1 MKSAAPRIARS
12 MRLAYMFLF
21 IVSVA
26 HAALLGNIT
35 WCSVSD
41 AEQLKCTEFAEA
53 VRTSRQ
59 FSVDMYCVQAPSKD
73 QCMNFLDNQKVDVV
87 ELDPGEMYQGGGHH
101 SVIPILS
108 ELYGPEEEP
117 GFYSVA
123 AIHQF
128 ANISDL
134 LHLRGRR
141 ACFSS
146 VGDMAGWVVP
156 MAHLIENR
164 VLEVLDCNNL
174 VKSASYFFGASC
186 APNSLLD
193 KHNPTGDNPQKMCE
207 ICAGR
212 GGDRC
217 SGNDP
222 YANYDGAFRC
232 LEKDG
237 EIAFL
242 KHTTIHEAT
251 LDNPALKSRYRLLC
265 PDGRVEMIDR
275 HDNCNWG
282 FVQPNVIATT
292 SETSSDRRK
301 IIQDFMIQALRLFGK
316 PLPNAFNS
324 QSGFNPGDFNGNPNR
339 DSSFDSITSYTN
351 TENQLNNNL
360 YQSINSSEFR
370 PPWESRLPKT
380 QFNLFRKY
388 GNGSNLLL
396 QDRTTRFIRL
406 DGQRQTYAGFLG
418 AHIEVFQQLGKCPV
432 PSAGFC
438 VVSSQEYDKCQRMRS
453 AFKAQNL
460 KPDIHCVLAPT
471 QLVCM
476 HMIHQGNADL
486 AMFEAGDIYRA
497 GSRFGLVPILAEQY
511 NLDEPYYYAVGVAQ
525 QKDKDTDLLYL
536 KGKRVCSG
544 GMFTAVGYVIP
555 LAFLLTNDRMRS
567 YGCDSARA
575 MSEFFAKGCVP
586 GALNKEFA
594 APHSNEYKSYRNL
607 CDLCHGE
614 SRNYCSRDASE
625 QFYGHSGAFRCL
637 VEGGGEIAFVKHTT
651 IFENTAGRNPL
662 PWARNVAPEDFELLC
677 RDGSRQTFDKYKD
690 CNLGKVAANAMMTSK
705 HKLTQEIEAYI
716 ALFVYAQ
723 QHYGSKYSEEF
734 TFKMFVSEY
743 NHRDLIFQD
752 STQQLLPIVEQ
763 KRNYRRYLG
772 LDFLSA
778 IRVVDCNVIING
790 AFPLYKGT
798 SAYLITALLI
808 LVQLLLLTV
817 GRIA

>member
-21 IVSVA
+21 IVSE
-26 HAALLGNIT
+26 
-35 WCSVSD
+35 
-41 AEQLKCTEFAEA
+41 EQ
-53 VRTSRQ
+53 
-59 FSVDMYCVQAPSKD
+59 
-73 QCMNFLDNQKVDVV
+73 
-87 ELDPGEMYQGGGHH
+87 
-101 SVIPILS
+101 
-108 ELYGPEEEP
+108 P

-324 QSGFNPGDFNGNPNR
+324 QSGFNPGDFNGSPNR

-637 VEGGGEIAFVKHTT
+637 VEGGGEVAFVKHTT